1 MDAYQLIVIG
11 GGPAGMAAALEAHE
25 KGVKKIL
32 IIERNNRLGGILNQ
46 CIHNGFGLHYFKEEL
61 SGPEYAARFEKLIE
75 EANAKADKDSCI
87 EVLCNTM
94 VLQIEENKDEGC
106 KVIQAASKDG
116 YKILKTKSIILA
128 MGCRER
134 TRGSIQTPGDR
145 PAGVYTAGAAQ
156 RYVNI
161 EGYLPGKRVVILG
174 SGDIGLI
181 MARRLTLEGA
191 KVLACVEVMN
201 HSAGLNRNIVQ
212 CLQDYGIPL
221 YLSHTV
227 TDVRGKD
234 RVEQVVVSKID
245 DNFNPVPG
253 TEIVFDCDTLL
264 LSVGLL
270 PENELTRQ
278 AGIEMNP
285 VTRGP
290 KLYANT
296 ETSMEG
302 VFACGNVAHVHDLA
316 DNVSLEAQKAGAA
329 AAEYILNGAKYP
341 DEPLNVNV
349 EKLANYTGEPVLE
362 KGWKSFVC
370 IVCPKGCRLMVDP
383 EGNITGNSCKRGLE
397 YAQKELTSP
406 ERTITSSVKLVGSK
420 DAGRCPVRT
429 SGAIPKEKISQLADF
444 LKTVEIS
451 VPVKVGDIIVKNVL
465 GTGVDIIA
473 TYDFNSAEKNT

>member
-1 MDAYQLIVIG
+1 MDAYGLIVIG
-11 GGPAGMAAALEAHE
+11 GGPAGMAAALEAHN
-25 KGVKKIL
+25 KGVEKIL

-61 SGPEYAARFEKLIE
+61 SGPEYASRFEKLIE
-75 EANAKADKDSCI
+75 DANAAAEDGSEI

-94 VLQIEENKDEGC
+94 VLQIEEKPDAEGF
-106 KVIQAASKDG
+106 KRIHAVSKEG
-116 YKILKTKSIILA
+116 YKILKTKALILA

-134 TRGSIQTPGDR
+134 TRGSIQTPGER

-245 DNFNPVPG
+245 ENFNPVPG
-253 TEIVFDCDTLL
+253 TEIVFECDTLL

-285 VTRGP
+285 KTRGP

-329 AAEYILNGAKYP
+329 AAEYILNGAKHP
-341 DEPLNVNV
+341 DELLDINA

-362 KGWKSFVC
+362 EGWKSFVC
-370 IVCPKGCRLMVDP
+370 IVCPKGCRIMVDP
-383 EGNITGNSCKRGLE
+383 SGAITGNSCKRGLE
-397 YAQKELTSP
+397 YAQKELSAP

-429 SGAIPKEKISQLADF
+429 SKAIPKEKIAELADY
-444 LKTVEIS
+444 LKTIEIS
-451 VPVKVGDIIVKNVL
+451 VPVKVGDVIVENVL
-465 GTGVDIIA
+465 GTGADIIA
-473 TYDFNSAEKNT
+473 TYDF